1 MLEIVVSGFLNQM
14 LHLYILVN
22 NIVFVSIS
30 VIIGIDR
37 HTDTLLTMK
46 VVSIMGCSSSVYEI
60 RLGGNKCSEICTKY
74 VLQQLQQKK

>member
-1 MLEIVVSGFLNQM
+1 M

-37 HTDTLLTMK
+37 HTGTLLIMK
-46 VVSIMGCSSSVYEI
+46 VIYKYI
-60 RLGGNKCSEICTKY
+60 RDL
-74 VLQQLQQKK
+74 VLQWDKSPA

>member
-1 MLEIVVSGFLNQM
+1 M

-37 HTDTLLTMK
+37 HTGTVLTMK
-46 VVSIMGCSSSVYEI
+46 VIYKYNI
-60 RLGGNKCSEICTKY
+60 RDL
-74 VLQQLQQKK
+74 VLQIDRHTGTLLIMKVIYKYNIRDLILQWDKSPA